1 MRPSPTRQG
10 GLFRFGMAAAT
21 VGYIQLNAMAGFD
34 SAATPGGGDAQVRT
48 ATSCLTSRASFSLV

>member
-1 MRPSPTRQG
+1 
-10 GLFRFGMAAAT
+10 MAAAT